1 MTSTDMDIGSRIRA
15 YRKKTGLTLNQLAKT
30 TGIAASNLSS
40 IELNKSSPT
49 LNTLV
54 RIARAFD
61 MSPGAFLDEALSQ
74 RVTFCTRD
82 EGQLI
87 DTRSSGVSL
96 RRVTSHGAGH
106 RMDCL
111 SALLE
116 PGANWTPSEGM
127 LGERFIYC
135 LDGEVRATAAGES
148 RPLRSGDSV
157 HLLPRTDIS
166 LENRRDSPASI
177 LIIISDREAGDT

>member
-61 MSPGAFLDEALSQ
+61 MTPGAFLDEALSQ
-74 RVTFCTRD
+74 RVIYCTRE
-82 EGQLI
+82 EGQSI
-87 DTRSSGVSL
+87 DTRSIGVSL

-111 SALLE
+111 SAFLE
-116 PGANWTPSEGM
+116 PGAHWTPSEGM

-148 RPLRSGDSV
+148 RPVRSGDSV